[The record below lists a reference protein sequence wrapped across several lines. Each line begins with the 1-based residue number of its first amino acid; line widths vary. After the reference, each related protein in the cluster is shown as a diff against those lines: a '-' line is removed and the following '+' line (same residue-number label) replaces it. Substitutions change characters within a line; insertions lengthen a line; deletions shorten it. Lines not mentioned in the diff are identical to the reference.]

1 MEGSPPRDPRF
12 QGVRSRPAFL
22 FVLVLVLVL
31 VLEDLWVWPRI
42 GPIGPMGLMCSA
54 WVLAGAAGGAVIKG
68 LRSDQTV
75 EHEDEQEHE
84 HDVAP
89 LFTHSTREMLAQGR
103 PLTFHLSPSPLGG
116 TNTVSTPGRTPNRT
130 GVVPIKIPSTCTCNR
145 AREKTS
151 RRWLSNV
158 SIFG

>member
-1 MEGSPPRDPRF
+1 LAPRTFEIKWKTTTNLCKCYRPQGNSMEGSRPRDPWF

-22 FVLVLVLVL
+22 FVLVL
-31 VLEDLWVWPRI
+31 EDLWM
-42 GPIGPMGLMCSA
+42 GPIGPMGIMCSA
-54 WVLAGAAGGAVIKG
+54 WILAGAAGCAVIKG
-68 LRSDQTV
+68 LPSDQTV
-75 EHEDEQEHE
+75 EHEYE
-84 HDVAP
+84 HDVPP
-89 LFTHSTREMLAQGR
+89 LFTSH
-103 PLTFHLSPSPLGG
+103 FSPSPLGG

-145 AREKTS
+145 DREKTS